1 MPQAPSV
8 ARGIPFVEGTATTW
22 PLKPVADEC
31 AGGQYPAET
40 AGKPAPLGVFR
51 HTKRRA
57 TEALTR
63 HAHAAYNPCKTM

>member
-8 ARGIPFVEGTATTW
+8 AWGIPFVQGSVTAW
-22 PLKPVADEC
+22 PLKRLAGEC

-40 AGKPAPLGVFR
+40 AGKPAPLGVSR

-63 HAHAAYNPCKTM
+63 HAHAAYNPCKPM